1 MNQIVFNVSLIILSL
16 GLILMVIYITIVLTT
31 KKIISTQCKPCLP
44 CNLNDSKNNSNGN
57 GTSTGTNNGN
67 NTLEQIYDD
76 RPSITYIKMFKDSN
90 IGFGQDN
97 FDATDDVET
106 SSFYFKSKKII

>member
-1 MNQIVFNVSLIILSL
+1 MNQVVFNISLIILSL

-31 KKIISTQCKPCLP
+31 KKIISTQCTPCSP
-44 CNLNDSKNNSNGN
+44 CNLNDPKNNSNGN
-57 GTSTGTNNGN
+57 GN
-67 NTLEQIYDD
+67 NTLEHIYDD

-97 FDATDDVET
+97 FDANDDVET